1 MKIPSWFNQNRF
13 TSIVR
18 FSCAGALISAGVVSA
33 MLALPLSTTGSNPP
47 PAQPQV
53 LDDSQMKA
61 MSVTVGGAAPL
72 PTARTVAHWFGT
84 TFNPDNGVTY
94 GHKHGRRGSKQL
106 LGRGVRRDRDC
117 GHHPG

>member
-53 LDDSQMKA
+53 IDDSRMQALSM
-61 MSVTVGGAAPL
+61 TIGGAAPL
-72 PTARTVAHWFGT
+72 LTARTVAHWFGT
-84 TFNPDNGVTY
+84 AFNPDNGLPTALTWSA
-94 GHKHGRRGSKQL
+94 GIRTTAWAR
-106 LGRGVRRDRDC
+106 
-117 GHHPG
+117 PAT